1 MQRLVKTIQ
10 DTTKFAIEF
19 QNESPI
25 KNGKNVT
32 NTDIQLIDRIIAQ
45 LQSALQEIHHVF
57 FKITTKERMEMIGQ
71 DRQLK
76 EIINTNEASI
86 I

>member
-1 MQRLVKTIQ
+1 MIKTIQ

-45 LQSALQEIHHVF
+45 LQSALQEIHILF
-57 FKITTKERMEMIGQ
+57 FKISIKERMEIINQ
-71 DRQLK
+71 DRQLR
-76 EIINTNEASI
+76 EMIANNEVSL
-86 I
+86 

>member
-1 MQRLVKTIQ
+1 MIKTIQ

-25 KNGKNVT
+25 KNCKNVT

-45 LQSALQEIHHVF
+45 LQSALQEIHILF
-57 FKITTKERMEMIGQ
+57 FKISIKERMEIINQ
-71 DRQLK
+71 DRQLR
-76 EIINTNEASI
+76 EMIANNEVSL
-86 I
+86 